1 MQNSNSNQ
9 EILDHQL
16 FSSPNVCLHA
26 SCSHP
31 VSLAEDLSSRLQNNQ
46 TKKKQ
51 KLGKGTV
58 VGEEKKKVQFVN
70 FTEKHIASEKK
81 IRLSLCEKFKEI
93 TLRVKHRIWLS
104 LCV

>member
-1 MQNSNSNQ
+1 MVFITKRLSARK
-9 EILDHQL
+9 L
-16 FSSPNVCLHA
+16 F
-26 SCSHP
+26 HP

-81 IRLSLCEKFKEI
+81 QNTVEFVCEFQKNHFAGVAKNTVEF
-93 TLRVKHRIWLS
+93 V
-104 LCV
+104 